1 MRADW
6 ILQVEQVPRGSST
19 NLNRNSGRPQTS
31 RAADDAPSFGPAGQR
46 DEAITKHT
54 NKAREAVVGK
64 VGGMGKNK
72 EESTR
77 MRGGREHQPHLD
89 PQP

>member
-1 MRADW
+1 MQDKLSLAQSVDSSRRAPMHTDW
-6 ILQVEQVPRGSST
+6 VLQVEQVPRGSST

-54 NKAREAVVGK
+54 NKAGEAVVGK

-72 EESTR
+72 E
-77 MRGGREHQPHLD
+77 
-89 PQP
+89 